1 MVKEF
6 IADFWRA
13 WREIEGL
20 PVVPRYHEAVLGHK
34 HHGDKAAE

>member
-6 IADFWRA
+6 VADFWRA

-20 PVVPRYHEAVLGHK
+20 PTVPRYHEAVLGHH
-34 HHGDKAAE
+34 HHGHEAAE